1 MSTIAGTGRDDY
13 LDFCEGVRRLCT
25 IDLTQYKRNQM
36 ERRIRGFAERRGIP
50 VLADYLRRLG
60 SDETELDCFLDRVT
74 INVSQLW
81 RNPGQWTVLG
91 EQVVPDLARE
101 GRIRAWSAGSSYG
114 AEAYTLAAVLC
125 EVAPSAR
132 ISITGTDI
140 DRRMIA
146 LATAGE
152 FNDNDARDA
161 PPDQLERWFERMPN
175 GWRAG
180 PRLRD
185 VTRFELGDL
194 LRLRPRRDE
203 FDLILCRNTVIYF
216 TEEVRDALHARLAEA
231 LRPGGYLLV
240 GSTERVANASEIA
253 LEAVHPFTYRKL

>member
-1 MSTIAGTGRDDY
+1 MSTIAQTGRDDY
-13 LDFCEGVRRLCT
+13 LDFCDGVRRLCK

-36 ERRIRGFAERRGIP
+36 ERRIRGFAERRGLP
-50 VLADYLRRLG
+50 VLSDYLRRLG
-60 SDETELDCFLDRVT
+60 TDETELDSFLDRVT

-81 RNPGQWTVLG
+81 RNPTQWALLAEEVAP
-91 EQVVPDLARE
+91 ELARE

-114 AEAYTLAAVLC
+114 AEAYTLAAILR
-125 EVAPSAR
+125 EAAPAAR
-132 ISITGTDI
+132 VSIVGTDI

-146 LATAGE
+146 LATAGA
-152 FNDNDARDA
+152 FSDNDARDA
-161 PPDQLERWFERMPN
+161 PQAKLERWFERTET

-180 PRLRD
+180 RELRE

-194 LRLRPRRDE
+194 LRLAPRRAE
-203 FDLILCRNTVIYF
+203 YDLILCRNTVIYF
-216 TEEVRDALHARLAEA
+216 TEEVRDALHSELADA

-240 GSTERVANASEIA
+240 GSTERVANAGAIG